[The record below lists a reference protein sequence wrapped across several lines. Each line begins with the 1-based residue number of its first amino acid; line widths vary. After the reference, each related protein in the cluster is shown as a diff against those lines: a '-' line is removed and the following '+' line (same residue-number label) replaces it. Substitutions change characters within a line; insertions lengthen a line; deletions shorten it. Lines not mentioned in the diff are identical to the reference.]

1 MEEAF
6 RFVRGMA
13 PGFEAQEG
21 LPPLFQCLRNSNF
34 QWPDTGKQDGGRV
47 VEIRCGTWKG
57 KIMKKDFRNAWQR
70 KGWGEPE
77 NRGEDLIKF

>member
-1 MEEAF
+1 
-6 RFVRGMA
+6 
-13 PGFEAQEG
+13 
-21 LPPLFQCLRNSNF
+21 
-34 QWPDTGKQDGGRV
+34 V

>member
-34 QWPDTGKQDGGRV
+34 QWPDTGKTGQRQGGRDTV
-47 VEIRCGTWKG
+47 RNLEGENHEK
-57 KIMKKDFRNAWQR
+57 KISGMLGRGR
-70 KGWGEPE
+70 GGESLKT
-77 NRGEDLIKF
+77 GERI